1 MLTLPFAAFGPAAL
15 VAILELDING
25 WLLGPEVRSTIAGL
39 FAAIWSAIAAVF
51 FSGLFGV

>member
-1 MLTLPFAAFGPAAL
+1 MLPLPFTTFVPPAVL
-15 VAILELDING
+15 AILDLDING

-51 FSGLFGV
+51 FNGLFGA